1 MAVVLLVEDDDHV
14 RVIVESYLKELGHKV
29 LSAVTRQGAMAVLED
44 TPNVDLLFT
53 DMELM
58 GDVQAGIELAR
69 QAAERWRHL
78 KVLYTTGGG
87 VTEGMRARLRAAPDR
102 KGSSSCIRRSRL
114 LRRESRWSSTLHN
127 R

>member
-14 RVIVESYLKELGHKV
+14 RVLVESYLKELGHKV

-58 GDVQAGIELAR
+58 GDIQAGIELAR

-87 VTEGMRARLRAAPDR
+87 VTEGMRARLVRHSA
-102 KGSSSCIRRSRL
+102 L
-114 LRRESRWSSTLHN
+114 LEKPYTVDQLRTSLSDHFKISAQPG
-127 R
+127 